1 MLLKTQPISCGVMTP
16 APWHLACVRLPGGL
30 ARREIQMNQPAC
42 NVFLHAHVFTA
53 RSRLGRPAA
62 GSRIRPLHTSIT
74 YPPATT
80 DGSASA
86 ASAPGIPALGHVGL
100 AVQLAG
106 VHTACRADS
115 SQPGPMRNAQGTTKR
130 SSRAAEYAQ
139 RWLLSGERAV
149 SSPPSFLCESESYS
163 SCTECFAW
171 SLKAG
176 GGRFAAEIPLTS
188 ITSAWRSKGL
198 PLWNR
203 DVGSHLMAP
212 LPVSRT
218 FSACG
223 HVHVQFK
230 SLRPGMTLASSSF
243 VSRTPFPFN
252 ISLVLQGNCCNDA
265 SIAMNFRYSRD

>member
-16 APWHLACVRLPGGL
+16 APWHLAGVRLPGGL

-62 GSRIRPLHTSIT
+62 GSRIRTLHTSIT

-106 VHTACRADS
+106 VHTAS
-115 SQPGPMRNAQGTTKR
+115 PGLPDTLNGGF
-130 SSRAAEYAQ
+130 Y
-139 RWLLSGERAV
+139 L
-149 SSPPSFLCESESYS
+149 ESELSVVRPA
-163 SCTECFAW
+163 SCANQRATARAPSALLGHW
-171 SLKAG
+171 LVLGHHIPLRISTYLPTQKAG

-212 LPVSRT
+212 LPVSGT

-265 SIAMNFRYSRD
+265 SKAMNFRYSRD